1 MIYVTH
7 CFSIIGKP
15 WKRLLSC
22 LRCTYKIKN
31 TSLSCFLLKTTI
43 NCCGYR
49 LSISLS
55 TTMILNLLLIHF
67 HAWEFERPFCLRCLN
82 EIANLCA
89 TYGHH
94 MLLLLT
100 LDSLPLQLHF
110 TPFPSKQ
117 KKRQTI
123 SVYALTKGKAQ
134 DVSFHGGSS
143 TFSNSFDKTKFL
155 ISAYRWT
162 HR

>member
-1 MIYVTH
+1 MA
-7 CFSIIGKP
+7 
-15 WKRLLSC
+15 
-22 LRCTYKIKN
+22 TYAFISPCVPTKHN
-31 TSLSCFLLKTTI
+31 TSFSCFLLKTTI
-43 NCCGYR
+43 DCCGYT
-49 LSISLS
+49 LSISLP
-55 TTMILNLLLIHF
+55 TTMILNLLVIHF
-67 HAWEFERPFCLRCLN
+67 HAREFERSFCLRCLN

-94 MLLLLT
+94 MLLLLPF
-100 LDSLPLQLHF
+100 DSLPLQLNF

-134 DVSFHGGSS
+134 DVSFHGGNS
-143 TFSNSFDKTKFL
+143 TFTNSFDKTKFL
-155 ISAYRWT
+155 ISVYRWT